1 MIYQTEWLSS
11 IKYKPT
17 LKIGRFDIS
26 EIQIYFTEST
36 IIDRLE
42 VAKEAAYLYDAV
54 LLYAKSVKKIVQ
66 EKLGDVYNGSLVIEN
81 IINQTYIR

>member
-1 MIYQTEWLSS
+1 MALISRVQ
-11 IKYKPT
+11 T
-17 LKIGRFDIS
+17 LKIGQFDIS
-26 EIQIYFTEST
+26 ELQIYFTEST

>member
-1 MIYQTEWLSS
+1 M
-11 IKYKPT
+11 
-17 LKIGRFDIS
+17 KIGRFDIS
-26 EIQIYFTEST
+26 ELQIYFTEST

-54 LLYAKSVKKIVQ
+54 LLYAISVKKIVQ

>member
-1 MIYQTEWLSS
+1 ML
-11 IKYKPT
+11 
-17 LKIGRFDIS
+17 IGRFQS
-26 EIQIYFTEST
+26 AQIYFPEST

-54 LLYAKSVKKIVQ
+54 LLYANSVKKIVE
-66 EKLGDVYNGSLVIEN
+66 EKLGDIYNGTLVIEI